1 MLRVATW
8 NINGFNARQERV
20 DEWIAYA
27 APDVLLLQE
36 TKTADDAFPTE
47 HFAKSGYET
56 LHHGYGQW
64 NGVAILSKVGIADPL
79 RGFADGI
86 EPDEDARL
94 VSATCGPL
102 RVSSAYVPNGRAV
115 DHDHYKYKL
124 SWMRRLR
131 EHLEATASA
140 KSAVLV
146 GGDFNICPDDRDVWD
161 PENTESRTH
170 VTAAEREILAHVCD
184 WGVTDLFRQHYD
196 AAGLFSWWDYR
207 DGAFYKRHGLRID
220 LLLAS
225 KPVAKAVRFCVMDRN
240 ARKGTKP
247 SDHIPVLVDLD
258 L

>member
-1 MLRVATW
+1 MRVATW
-8 NINGFNARQERV
+8 NINGFKARQERV

-36 TKTADDAFPTE
+36 TKMTDEAFPTA
-47 HFAKSGYET
+47 HYAKAGYET

-64 NGVAILSKVGIADPL
+64 NGVAILSKVGIAEPW

-115 DHDHYKYKL
+115 DHEHYQYKL
-124 SWMRRLR
+124 SWLGRLR
-131 EHLEATASA
+131 EHLAATADSKA
-140 KSAVLV
+140 AVLV
-146 GGDFNICPDDRDVWD
+146 GGDFNVCPDDRDVWD
-161 PENTESRTH
+161 PANPEPRTH
-170 VTAAEREILAHVCD
+170 VTAAEREALANVCD
-184 WGVTDLFRQHYD
+184 WGVADIFRQHYD

-220 LLLAS
+220 LLLGT
-225 KPVAKAVRFCVMDRN
+225 KAVAQATRFCMMDRN
-240 ARKGTKP
+240 ARKGNKP